1 MKSHADLDNY
11 SRQLNP
17 EHDAYWKSRGYAS
30 KPLNWVAIL
39 AAERLKCVAGKV
51 VAM

>member
-17 EHDAYWKSRGYAS
+17 EDDTYWKSRGYS
-30 KPLNWVAIL
+30 QKPANWVAIL
-39 AAERLKCVAGKV
+39 ASERLKCVAGKV
-51 VAM
+51 VPM